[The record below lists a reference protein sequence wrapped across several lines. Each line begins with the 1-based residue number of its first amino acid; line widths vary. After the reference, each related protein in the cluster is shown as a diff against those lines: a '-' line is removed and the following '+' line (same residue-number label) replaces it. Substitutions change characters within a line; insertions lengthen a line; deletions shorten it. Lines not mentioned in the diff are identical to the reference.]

1 MGGHPVTHNLCQPLP
16 FSSRFDLM
24 DFLLE
29 EHTVPPA
36 DVSDN
41 GVRAGDA
48 DSGEV
53 FRSRVE
59 DSVVVSTLV
68 DMVVVVPADLAEPW
82 FVSQFLVWWC
92 DGGVH
97 DDSLVEGVHVAFGA
111 CSVPRRWVV
120 GEAGW

>member
-1 MGGHPVTHNLCQPLP
+1 
-16 FSSRFDLM
+16 M
-24 DFLLE
+24 DFRLE

-48 DSGEV
+48 DSDEV
-53 FRSRVE
+53 FRSRVQ

-97 DDSLVEGVHVAFGA
+97 GDGLVGGVNIASGAWSLPG
-111 CSVPRRWVV
+111 SWVV
-120 GEAGW
+120 GEASWWSRLSEW

>member
-1 MGGHPVTHNLCQPLP
+1 
-16 FSSRFDLM
+16 M
-24 DFLLE
+24 DFLLR
-29 EHTVPPA
+29 EHTVPRA

-53 FRSRVE
+53 FRSRVQ
-59 DSVVVSTLV
+59 DNVVVSTLV

-92 DGGVH
+92 DGSVHRDGLVGGV
-97 DDSLVEGVHVAFGA
+97 DIASGARSLPGN
-111 CSVPRRWVV
+111 WVV
-120 GEAGW
+120 CGEGW